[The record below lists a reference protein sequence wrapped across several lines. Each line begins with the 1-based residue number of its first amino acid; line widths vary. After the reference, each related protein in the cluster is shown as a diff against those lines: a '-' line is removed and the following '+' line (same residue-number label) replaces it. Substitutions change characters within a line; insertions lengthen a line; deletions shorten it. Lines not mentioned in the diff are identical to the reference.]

1 MNKGIM
7 ILVCAALLGSAMLS
21 GCNKILEGSSD
32 KTVRFS
38 AINQGNPAT
47 KTEYGDDV
55 KDENTTWQ
63 IIDWKAGDVIR
74 ISSDLAKH
82 RYEDRKWSDYSI
94 ESSTINGH
102 QSIATIENVESGTLP
117 NGQPMK
123 NGLVWGEDA
132 AQKYTFWGIYPSTTQ
147 NADITL
153 GNAGAV
159 SAELPTSITLGSSS
173 TTSTKYV
180 KADGTVTTTQ
190 SEAAYTYTV
199 YEPDM
204 DYAYMTAVASEV
216 SNDTKFDLVFK
227 PAFTAFEINL
237 TSLDESFSITGVSLS
252 SDPDATT
259 KDYLSGKFT
268 MTAGD
273 LTTVTAGTGASQT
286 VSATVSANLTPSSGV
301 TVTLFTI
308 PKTNANMLSLT
319 VQTNEGNATL
329 KFTKKGS
336 TDPYPFEAGKKYRIN
351 LLKVGNRWKD
361 MNLTFAVQHW
371 DVVDVSAI
379 DTKNGS
385 INMSNVTWQNT
396 KVKRTENGAVEN
408 TLDNGHYSVYMFNSP
423 FVDPEGDGTWVKYS
437 GYYPAQAFFTVNYPL
452 KGLFKIGMIP
462 AYGQTEADLDASKF
476 EIQIYDPVSKSFR
489 AMNPDGE
496 DLAAWREYAG
506 STLKAVSTIYF
517 RVCATADSGLSSEKN
532 KAQVDIWFKP
542 ADATGLTANS
552 EWISAYS
559 ELRANYACVLTD

>member
-82 RYEDRKWSDYSI
+82 RYEDRNWSDYSI

-227 PAFTAFEINL
+227 PAFTA
-237 TSLDESFSITGVSLS
+237 
-252 SDPDATT
+252 A
-259 KDYLSGKFT
+259 
-268 MTAGD
+268 
-273 LTTVTAGTGASQT
+273 
-286 VSATVSANLTPSSGV
+286 
-301 TVTLFTI
+301 
-308 PKTNANMLSLT
+308 
-319 VQTNEGNATL
+319 
-329 KFTKKGS
+329 
-336 TDPYPFEAGKKYRIN
+336 
-351 LLKVGNRWKD
+351 
-361 MNLTFAVQHW
+361 
-371 DVVDVSAI
+371 
-379 DTKNGS
+379 
-385 INMSNVTWQNT
+385 
-396 KVKRTENGAVEN
+396 
-408 TLDNGHYSVYMFNSP
+408 
-423 FVDPEGDGTWVKYS
+423 
-437 GYYPAQAFFTVNYPL
+437 
-452 KGLFKIGMIP
+452 
-462 AYGQTEADLDASKF
+462 
-476 EIQIYDPVSKSFR
+476 
-489 AMNPDGE
+489 
-496 DLAAWREYAG
+496 
-506 STLKAVSTIYF
+506 
-517 RVCATADSGLSSEKN
+517 
-532 KAQVDIWFKP
+532 
-542 ADATGLTANS
+542 
-552 EWISAYS
+552 
-559 ELRANYACVLTD
+559 